1 MKSLAAKILG
11 VIAISVIVFGCKK
24 NDNKGKLGLTLSSVN
39 ATTFNKGDAV
49 NFIFEFNHPISG
61 NTNDTLLVKRR
72 FLTCPYIN
80 VDSFKYIVPAFY
92 VTANVVGTFE
102 LNFNYGAG
110 GSFNGCEN
118 GINPSRT
125 DSLYYTFVLIDKDRN
140 RSDSV
145 VSPKIIL
152 KK

>member
-1 MKSLAAKILG
+1 MKSLTAKILS
-11 VIAISVIVFGCKK
+11 VITISIIVFGCKK
-24 NDNKGKLGLTLSSVN
+24 NVNKGKLGLTLSSVN

-49 NFIFEFNHPISG
+49 NFIFEFNHPTSG

-72 FLTCPYIN
+72 FLSCPYIN
-80 VDSFKYIVPAFY
+80 VDSFKYIVPPFY
-92 VTANVVGTFE
+92 VTADMIGTFD
-102 LNFNYGAG
+102 LNFNYGSG